1 LRLLRLFQSNSQEKA
16 EVDCLIA
23 STSLLQQ
30 PDEHSSIFVK
40 EDGNLHTSQL
50 YNASTRS
57 GVRAQFYEF
66 VWRNNAP
73 PRVKFFG
80 WLLVQG
86 RIHCKANLLK
96 KHIIEDD
103 SCDLCAQSPESCDH
117 LLFGCLAAR
126 SFWRHLGWDP
136 TSLPSAENLW
146 VMPRPDHIPK
156 ELFSTLVLL
165 CCWNIWNH
173 RHDAGLQ
180 TPPPQPSKT
189 PSHLQSH
196 LRGPEL
202 PTTLQG

>member
-1 LRLLRLFQSNSQEKA
+1 
-16 EVDCLIA
+16 
-23 STSLLQQ
+23 
-30 PDEHSSIFVK
+30 
-40 EDGNLHTSQL
+40 L